1 MNMIRRRA
9 FLALAALAAGHAL
22 LSEAA
27 TLFVDTQL
35 RRLNCRWQ
43 SRKNKYMCDL
53 NQLNHGPFNFSELYV
68 NGKPQRL
75 ARFPNYDP
83 SQPPDGA
90 WLKPIGGIPA
100 TTSSPNPD
108 LQQDVPPN
116 ISGIVGIEFNP
127 TTFSQRRWA
136 RPDEAIVHLYLSPTE
151 PELRRR
157 IRYLDYDRN
166 LIWFDYRD
174 ADQKSDLI
182 TIGADSRFF
191 VDNVFEE
198 MDSPGE
204 WYLSRESG
212 TLYFRPPAA
221 LDMNVANFEIPA

>member
-1 MNMIRRRA
+1 MIYRRA
-9 FLALAALAAGHAL
+9 FLTFAAFAAGHTL
-22 LSEAA
+22 LSKAA
-27 TLFVDTQL
+27 TAFEDPQL

-53 NQLNHGPFNFSELYV
+53 NQLNHGPFKFSELYV

-90 WLKPIGGIPA
+90 WLRPIRGIPA

-108 LQQDVPPN
+108 LQQDMPQDV
-116 ISGIVGIEFNP
+116 SGIVGIEFDP

-136 RPDEAIVHLYLSPTE
+136 RPDEASVHLYLSATA
-151 PELRRR
+151 PELRRH

-174 ADQKSDLI
+174 TKQKSDLI
-182 TIGADSRFF
+182 SIGPDARFF

-204 WYLSRESG
+204 WYLSPESG
-212 TLYFRPPAA
+212 TLYFRPPAD
-221 LDMNVANFEIPA
+221 LDMNVAIFEVPA